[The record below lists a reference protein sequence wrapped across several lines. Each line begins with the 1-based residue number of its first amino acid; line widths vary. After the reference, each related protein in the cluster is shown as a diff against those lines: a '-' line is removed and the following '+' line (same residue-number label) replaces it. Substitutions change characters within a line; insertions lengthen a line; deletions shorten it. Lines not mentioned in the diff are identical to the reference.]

1 MPKVRCRKGSSFEPS
16 VTKSVFLYGDPNKG
30 KLTSLTKMQALFT
43 ALVNQ
48 DIQILSD
55 REDLMLQLVKNDKK
69 DSQMRKLEK
78 IIRIPGINSA
88 FCQNAF
94 DTAVTHL
101 SNRLANIRLDLLSEG
116 MGIFAQSKVLF
127 AMSVMGSA
135 KDQMIQMMDQ
145 LP

>member
-1 MPKVRCRKGSSFEPS
+1 MPKVRCRKGSSFESS
-16 VTKSVFLYGDPNKG
+16 VTKSVFLYGNPNKG
-30 KLTSLTKMQALFT
+30 KLTSLKEMQDLFT
-43 ALVNQ
+43 TLVNQ

-78 IIRIPGINSA
+78 MIRMPGINSA

-101 SNRLANIRLDLLSEG
+101 SNRLDNIRLDLFSE
-116 MGIFAQSKVLF
+116 
-127 AMSVMGSA
+127 VMDICKKYQYRHKS
-135 KDQMIQMMDQ
+135 M
-145 LP
+145 